1 MESET
6 KTAAPPCAVV
16 IFGAAGDLTRRLL
29 IPALYNL
36 CRAQLLPQN
45 FALIGIARSKLDDE
59 RFRRDLGE
67 SFREFARG
75 DTQLADWQWLAK
87 RMFYLRGDFDDP
99 AVYDE
104 LKRILQ
110 KADAER
116 GTEGNYL
123 FYLATPPQAFANVA
137 NNLGAAGLLREDE
150 GRWRRIIVEK
160 PFGTDLQSAKELNRE
175 LLRVMAE
182 HQIYR
187 IDHYLGKETVQNIMV
202 LRFAN
207 GIFEPIW
214 NRDHIDHVQITVA
227 ETVGVERRGKFYDK
241 TGALRDMVPNH
252 LCQLLSL
259 IAMEPPSCFGA
270 SAVRAEEDK
279 ALGAVRP
286 FDAVAVHRDVV
297 RGQYGAGV
305 VDGHNVVAYRREPDV
320 APDSTTETY
329 VALKLMIE
337 NWRWAGVPFY
347 LRTGKALARRR
358 TEVVIRFKQAPFGL
372 FRDTPV
378 ERLAA
383 NDLILYIQPD
393 EGATLRFNAK
403 IPGPSVRMAGVD
415 LEFDYCDYFDC
426 APNTGYET
434 LIYDCMI
441 GDATLFKPAE
451 SIEAGWRLVQ
461 PMLDAW
467 SRERGTAIPIYPAGS
482 AGPAEADQ
490 LLAHDGRAWR
500 SLDAAWSA
508 NRQRPSRPKAASSSD
523 RAAVTELK
531 RKPTTAI

>member
-1 MESET
+1 MELET

-29 IPALYNL
+29 LPALYNL
-36 CRAQLLPQN
+36 CRAQLLPQQ
-45 FALIGIARSKLDDE
+45 FALIGIARANLDDE
-59 RFRRDLGE
+59 KFRRDLGE
-67 SFREFARG
+67 GLHQFGSDARRS
-75 DTQLADWQWLAK
+75 DWQWLAN
-87 RMFYLRGDFDDP
+87 RMLYLLGDFDDP
-99 AVYDE
+99 AVYE
-104 LKRILQ
+104 QLKRLLE
-110 KADAER
+110 KTDEER

-123 FYLATPPQAFANVA
+123 FYLATPPQAFAKVVQRLA
-137 NNLGAAGLLREDE
+137 AAGLLHESE
-150 GRWRRIIVEK
+150 GRWRRVIVEK
-160 PFGTDLQSAKELNRE
+160 PFGTDLRSAQELNRD
-175 LLRVMAE
+175 LLRVIDE

-214 NRDHIDHVQITVA
+214 NRDRIDHVQITVA

-259 IAMEPPSCFGA
+259 VAMEPPSCFGA
-270 SAVRAEEDK
+270 HAVRAEEDK
-279 ALGAVRP
+279 ALDAVRP
-286 FDAVAVHRDVV
+286 FDAQAVRRDVV

-305 VDGHNVVAYRREPDV
+305 VDGKNVVAYRRASDV

-358 TEVVIRFKQAPFGL
+358 TEIVIRFKQAPFGL

-415 LEFDYCDYFDC
+415 LEFDYRDYFDR
-426 APNTGYET
+426 APSTGYET

-441 GDATLFKPAE
+441 GDPTLFKPAA

-467 SRERGTAIPIYPAGS
+467 SRERETAIPIYPAGS

-490 LLAHDGRAWR
+490 LLARDGHVWR
-500 SLDAAWSA
+500 PLDAAWA
-508 NRQRPSRPKAASSSD
+508 LSRHQSSRVKPASD
-523 RAAVTELK
+523 RTTAPEFE
-531 RKPTTAI
+531 RKPRTAI